1 MAIDGRDLQSS
12 AILLVDDQPA
22 RLLSYAAILG
32 GLGLELV
39 SARSGPEA
47 LMRLME
53 KEFAVVLLD
62 VSMPGMD
69 GFETAAMIHD
79 HPRFEHTPIIFVTA
93 VHDTE
98 FDRLRAYKLG
108 AVDYVSVPVVP
119 EILRSKVEVFV
130 ELQRHRRNLQRLNEQ
145 LGEANARLEQHNSE
159 LLAERTRHLEMFNRN
174 LAAANEELAA
184 SNRKLQSEI
193 AERTRAEEALK
204 RADRQKDEFL
214 AILAHELRNPL
225 APIRSAVDTMNGVHS
240 QERAFVVAR
249 EVIGRQVSHLTHLVD
264 DLLDVSRISRGSI
277 TLSREDVTVQSILQ
291 RTIETIEPLVA
302 ERRHKLAVICDD
314 PEAVFNVDST
324 RLIQVLS
331 NLVDN
336 SAKYTECGGRIEI
349 AARAAD
355 DGVRFTVRDNG
366 RGIPP
371 EAMANLFTMF
381 SRAHD
386 PASPAGL
393 GIGLA
398 LARKL
403 IELHDGQIEARSPGA
418 GTEVVVTIPRT
429 ASSRKASGASSET
442 EPRTMPEIRT
452 PNPPKRRVLVADDNE
467 DALAMLALLLE
478 SEGHEVCTASN
489 GPQALEFAE
498 TFQPDIAF
506 LDIGMP
512 KMSGYELAS
521 RMRIRPW
528 GQRISLVALSGWG
541 GKQDVQKALAA
552 GFDAHIAKPAP
563 LEVLSALLAEMP
575 RNATATA
582 AVSAEASAA
591 H

>member
-1 MAIDGRDLQSS
+1 MSTESAELQTA

-32 GLGLELV
+32 GLGLDLV

-53 KEFAVVLLD
+53 REFAVVLLD

-69 GFETAAMIHD
+69 GFETAATIHD
-79 HPRFEHTPIIFVTA
+79 HPRFERTPIIFVTA
-93 VHDTE
+93 VHDSE
-98 FDRLRAYKLG
+98 FDRLRGYKLG

-145 LGEANARLEQHNSE
+145 LGEANARLEQYNSE

-174 LAAANEELAA
+174 LATANEELAA
-184 SNRKLQSEI
+184 SNFKLQSEI
-193 AERTRAEEALK
+193 TERMRAETALK
-204 RADRQKDEFL
+204 LADRQKDDFL

-225 APIRSAVDTMNGVHS
+225 APIRSAVDTMKAV
-240 QERAFVVAR
+240 ECTDRPFVVAR
-249 EVIGRQVSHLTHLVD
+249 DVIGRQVTHLTRLVD

-277 TLSREDVTVQSILQ
+277 TLTRQPVTL
-291 RTIETIEPLVA
+291 ETIVKRTVETVEPLVA
-302 ERRHKLAVICDD
+302 ERQHELAVDCGD
-314 PEAVFNVDST
+314 PALEIDVDAT
-324 RLIQVLS
+324 RLVQVLS

-336 SAKYTECGGRIEI
+336 AAKYTDCGGHIELLVSDSGD
-349 AARAAD
+349 AVSFA
-355 DGVRFTVRDNG
+355 VRDNG

-386 PASPAGL
+386 PASPSGL

-403 IELHDGQIEARSPGA
+403 VEMHGGSIEARSSGA
-418 GTEVVVTIPRT
+418 GSGTEVIVTVPRGRARVQP
-429 ASSRKASGASSET
+429 ASAPV
-442 EPRTMPEIRT
+442 PRPTQQEDRCPR
-452 PNPPKRRVLVADDNE
+452 RRVLVADDNE

-478 SEGHEVCTASN
+478 SEGHEVCTAAN
-489 GPQALEFAE
+489 GAQALEFAE
-498 TFQPDIAF
+498 TFQPEIAF

-512 KMSGYELAS
+512 SMSGYDVAT
-521 RMRIRPW
+521 RMRARPW
-528 GQRISLVALSGWG
+528 GQKISLVALSGWG
-541 GKQDVQKALAA
+541 GKQDVQKAMAS
-552 GFDAHIAKPAP
+552 GFDAHIAKPAGI
-563 LEVLSALLAEMP
+563 EALSALLADPP
-575 RNATATA
+575 RAATTPEGVA
-582 AVSAEASAA
+582 AASTG
-591 H
+591 

>member
-1 MAIDGRDLQSS
+1 MATEARELQTS

-69 GFETAAMIHD
+69 GFETAGMIHD
-79 HPRFEHTPIIFVTA
+79 HPRFERTPIIFVTA
-93 VHDTE
+93 VHDSE
-98 FDRLRAYKLG
+98 FDRLRGYKLG

-145 LGEANARLEQHNSE
+145 LGEANARLEQYNSE

-174 LAAANEELAA
+174 LASANEELAA
-184 SNRKLQSEI
+184 SNFRLQSEI
-193 AERTRAEEALK
+193 TERMRAEDALR

-225 APIRSAVDTMNGVHS
+225 APIRSAVDTMNGVDCRD
-240 QERAFVVAR
+240 RAFVVAR
-249 EVIGRQVSHLTHLVD
+249 DIVGRQVVHLTRLVD
-264 DLLDVSRISRGSI
+264 DLLDVSRISRGAI
-277 TLSREDVTVQSILQ
+277 TLSRHTIALGTIVQ
-291 RTIETIEPLVA
+291 RTVETVEPLVA
-302 ERRHKLAVICDD
+302 ERQHELS
-314 PEAVFNVDST
+314 VDCADATLEVDVDAT
-324 RLIQVLS
+324 RLVQVLA
-331 NLVDN
+331 NLIDN
-336 SAKYTECGGRIEI
+336 AAKYTDCGGRIELWVTV
-349 AARAAD
+349 D
-355 DGVRFTVRDNG
+355 DGAVSFTVRDNG
-366 RGIPP
+366 RGIAPD
-371 EAMANLFTMF
+371 AMANLFTMF
-381 SRAHD
+381 SRVHD
-386 PASPAGL
+386 PASPSGL

-403 IELHDGQIEARSPGA
+403 VELHGGGIEARSAGVGS
-418 GTEVVVTIPRT
+418 GTEVVVTIPHAIVGSRPGAAT
-429 ASSRKASGASSET
+429 AQVLATSTAKAGSS
-442 EPRTMPEIRT
+442 PQ
-452 PNPPKRRVLVADDNE
+452 RRVLVVDDNE

-478 SEGHEVCTASN
+478 SEGHQVCTASN

-512 KMSGYELAS
+512 SMSGYELAAKI
-521 RMRIRPW
+521 RLRPW
-528 GQRISLVALSGWG
+528 GQKVSLVALSGWG
-541 GKQDVQKALAA
+541 GKQDVQRAMAS
-552 GFDAHIAKPAP
+552 GFDAHIAKPAG
-563 LEVLSALLAEMP
+563 LETLSALLAEMP
-575 RNATATA
+575 RAATAPGGA
-582 AVSAEASAA
+582 AAASASR
-591 H
+591 

>member
-1 MAIDGRDLQSS
+1 MSTESREVQTA

-32 GLGLELV
+32 GLGLDLV

-53 KEFAVVLLD
+53 REFAVVLLD

-69 GFETAAMIHD
+69 GFETAATIHD
-79 HPRFEHTPIIFVTA
+79 HPRFERTPIIFVTA
-93 VHDTE
+93 VHDSE
-98 FDRLRAYKLG
+98 FDRLRGYKLG

-145 LGEANARLEQHNSE
+145 LGEANARLEQFNSE
-159 LLAERTRHLEMFNRN
+159 LLAERTRHLELFNRN

-184 SNRKLQSEI
+184 SNFKLQSEI
-193 AERTRAEEALK
+193 TERVRAETALK
-204 RADRQKDEFL
+204 LADRQKDDFL

-225 APIRSAVDTMNGVHS
+225 APIRSAVDTMNGVDCTDRS
-240 QERAFVVAR
+240 FVVAR
-249 EVIGRQVSHLTHLVD
+249 DVIGRQVTHLTRLVD

-277 TLSREDVTVQSILQ
+277 TLTRQPVTLEAIVK
-291 RTIETIEPLVA
+291 RTVETVEPLVA
-302 ERRHKLAVICDD
+302 ERQHELAIDCGD
-314 PEAVFNVDST
+314 PALEIDVDAT
-324 RLIQVLS
+324 RLVQVLS

-336 SAKYTECGGRIEI
+336 AAKYTDCGGRIELVVHDSGD
-349 AARAAD
+349 AVSFA
-355 DGVRFTVRDNG
+355 VRDNG

-403 IELHDGQIEARSPGA
+403 VEMHGGSIEARSSGA
-418 GTEVVVTIPRT
+418 GSGTEVMVTVPRGR
-429 ASSRKASGASSET
+429 ARVQPVSAPA
-442 EPRTMPEIRT
+442 PRPAQQADRC
-452 PNPPKRRVLVADDNE
+452 PRRRVLVADDNE

-478 SEGHEVCTASN
+478 SEGHEVCTAAN
-489 GPQALEFAE
+489 GAQALEFAE
-498 TFQPDIAF
+498 TFQPEIAF

-512 KMSGYELAS
+512 SMSGYDVAT
-521 RMRIRPW
+521 RMRTRPW
-528 GQRISLVALSGWG
+528 GQKISLVALSGWG
-541 GKQDVQKALAA
+541 GKQDVQKAMAS
-552 GFDAHIAKPAP
+552 GFDAHIAKPAGI
-563 LEVLSALLAEMP
+563 EALSALLADPP
-575 RNATATA
+575 RATTTPGGVA
-582 AVSAEASAA
+582 AASAG
-591 H
+591 

>member
-1 MAIDGRDLQSS
+1 MSSEAKELQNSS
-12 AILLVDDQPA
+12 VLLVDDQPA

-98 FDRLRAYKLG
+98 FDRLRAYKVG

-159 LLAERTRHLEMFNRN
+159 LLAERTRHLELFNRN
-174 LAAANEELAA
+174 LAAANGELAA

-193 AERTRAEEALK
+193 TERTRAEEALK

-225 APIRSAVDTMNGVHS
+225 APIRSAVDTMHGLRS
-240 QERAFVVAR
+240 DERAFVAAR
-249 EVIGRQVSHLTHLVD
+249 AVIGRQVTHLTHLVD
-264 DLLDVSRISRGSI
+264 DLLDVSRISHGAI
-277 TLSREDVTVQSILQ
+277 TLARENVSVRTILQ
-291 RTIETIEPLVA
+291 RTVETVEPLVA
-302 ERRHKLAVICDD
+302 ERRHELVVSCTD
-314 PEAVFNVDST
+314 PDATVNVDST

-336 SAKYTECGGRIEI
+336 AVKYTECGGRIELT
-349 AARAAD
+349 ATGAD
-355 DGVRFTVRDNG
+355 DRIQFTVRDNG

-403 IELHDGQIEARSPGA
+403 VELHGGHIEARSPGV
-418 GTEVVVTIPRT
+418 GTELVVTIPGSVAPAADARAGEPRT
-429 ASSRKASGASSET
+429 ASGARVVEC
-442 EPRTMPEIRT
+442 
-452 PNPPKRRVLVADDNE
+452 PKRRVLVADDNE

-478 SEGHEVCTASN
+478 SEGHVVCTASN
-489 GPQALEFAE
+489 GPQALEMAE
-498 TFQPDIAF
+498 TFHPDIAF

-521 RMRIRPW
+521 RMRILPC

-541 GKQDVQKALAA
+541 GKQDVQKALAS

-563 LEVLSALLAEMP
+563 IEVLAALLAEMP
-575 RNATATA
+575 RTATA
-582 AVSAEASAA
+582 ATAAAVSAS